1 MPNKCPP
8 LWRSCGFSHPRWY
21 FLQIF
26 RISNHQIPSVLIVR
40 FFHLHCSRYNCT
52 CCFCF
57 CTPYKYMGRYCP
69 KEWKNRG
76 KVTKKL
82 RRRHKMIILV
92 VKILWLLFFWDNPL
106 RKARERAVEIWTS
119 SSHAYMRAPS
129 NSDVD
134 FLLSQVSH
142 ERWKLNPNRSLDRY
156 SAICYREYNFLPSFI
171 LLLASCFLLDFILRF
186 LAMA

>member
-1 MPNKCPP
+1 MVVATIWHRRAQCPINCCP
-8 LWRSCGFSHPRWY
+8 LCRSCGFSHPRWY

-26 RISNHQIPSVLIVR
+26 RISNHQIPSVLILR

-57 CTPYKYMGRYCP
+57 CIPYKYMGRYCP

-82 RRRHKMIILV
+82 WSRCKMIILV
-92 VKILWLLFFWDNPL
+92 VKMVWLLFVWDNPL
-106 RKARERAVEIWTS
+106 RKARERAVEIWAS
-119 SSHAYMRAPS
+119 SSRAYMRAPS

-134 FLLSQVSH
+134 FCCHKCHTSDENQTNLGQ
-142 ERWKLNPNRSLDRY
+142 NIRS
-156 SAICYREYNFLPSFI
+156 NF
-171 LLLASCFLLDFILRF
+171 R
-186 LAMA
+186 